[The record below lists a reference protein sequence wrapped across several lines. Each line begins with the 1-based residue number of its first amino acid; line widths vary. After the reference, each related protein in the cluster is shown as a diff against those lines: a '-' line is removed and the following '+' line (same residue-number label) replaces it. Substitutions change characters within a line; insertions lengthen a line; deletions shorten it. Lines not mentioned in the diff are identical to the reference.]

1 MLLCMY
7 VSLTENLSPC
17 TLLSIVA
24 DSQGV
29 EMGTEVIA
37 VELENTIVVLTEEV
51 PAETKGVSWEN
62 DPRRELEEIDNS
74 SLCEVETAAEKR
86 VS

>member
-1 MLLCMY
+1 
-7 VSLTENLSPC
+7 
-17 TLLSIVA
+17 
-24 DSQGV
+24 
-29 EMGTEVIA
+29 MGTEVIA
-37 VELENTIVVLTEEV
+37 VELENTIVVLTGEG